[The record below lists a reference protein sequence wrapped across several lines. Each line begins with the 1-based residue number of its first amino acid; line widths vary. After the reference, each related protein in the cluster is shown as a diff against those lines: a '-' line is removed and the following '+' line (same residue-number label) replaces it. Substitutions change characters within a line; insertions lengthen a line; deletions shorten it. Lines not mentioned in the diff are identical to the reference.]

1 MPNYSAKEGPF
12 KVALASGDDLVYR
25 RLCHSAQSR
34 QVNPGSNQAYTWP
47 AMGQSR
53 SFKIVLEWSGAAHG
67 DVPAHCDVEQNQS
80 TKMLTSGMFT
90 PTTEKIRLG
99 YTLWL

>member
-1 MPNYSAKEGPF
+1 
-12 KVALASGDDLVYR
+12 
-25 RLCHSAQSR
+25 
-34 QVNPGSNQAYTWP
+34 
-47 AMGQSR
+47 MGQSR

-67 DVPAHCDVEQNQS
+67 DVPAYCDVEQNQP